1 MSIGTE
7 ENLGVLVPVESQRD
21 FLDYIIDLAPYILP
35 IESHFNVE
43 PLVQFLVVEFRELHI
58 TQYPLRVRH
67 HEIHLAKVQIGNEL
81 GVRCI
86 AASIK
91 HGEQKPQYAFSIS
104 APIHRMDEKRM
115 KEIAEYA
122 LAMKKINL

>member
-1 MSIGTE
+1 MQEIE
-7 ENLGVLVPVESQRD
+7 ETRKRGYAMDNE
-21 FLDYIIDLAPYILP
+21 
-35 IESHFNVE
+35 E
-43 PLVQFLVVEFRELHI
+43 
-58 TQYPLRVRH
+58 
-67 HEIHLAKVQIGNEL
+67 NEL

-122 LAMKKINL
+122 LAMKKSIFNANRWVQCKDKQKCLNC